1 MRRLSWAAIVVLVAA
16 GPALAQ
22 DRPVGI
28 NFGGGWAFPASGFGG
43 SFDTGW
49 NGSIG
54 ATFNISPT
62 LGIHGE
68 YMYDRLG
75 GPDRTINVFPSPVD
89 PIASPGLIES
99 NHQMHVGTFN
109 MIYSPLGSEASSRMV
124 GYYAIGGGG
133 IYNRK
138 IQLTTPSVGYTS
150 VCDPYWLVCYPTLVE
165 VDRIIGDRSSNDFGI
180 NLGAGVTF
188 GTDAKFY
195 IESRWHYVWGPKV
208 TTAQVT
214 PVSTATGQPIDC
226 TQGCSTNAQYF
237 PLTFGV
243 RW

>member
-1 MRRLSWAAIVVLVAA
+1 MRKFLWTAALVLGIAL
-16 GPALAQ
+16 PASAQ

-28 NFGGGWAFPASGFGG
+28 NFGGGWAFPASGFNG

-49 NGSIG
+49 SGSIG

-62 LGIHGE
+62 IGIHGE
-68 YMYDRLG
+68 YMYERLG
-75 GPDRTINVFPSPVD
+75 GPDRTISVFPEPNAITGSSGV
-89 PIASPGLIES
+89 IES
-99 NHQMHVGTFN
+99 NHQTHTGTFN
-109 MIYSPLGSEASSRMV
+109 LIYSPLGGEASSRQF
-124 GYYAIGGGG
+124 GYYMIGGGG
-133 IYNRK
+133 IYHRL
-138 IQLTTPSVGYTS
+138 IQLTTPSVGYAS
-150 VCDPYWLVCYPTLVE
+150 VCDPYWYACYPTLVE
-165 VDRIIGDRSSNDFGI
+165 VNTIIGDRSSNDFGI

-188 GTDAKFY
+188 GSDAKFY

-208 TTAQVT
+208 TT
-214 PVSTATGQPIDC
+214 TASVAPAAGGGTIDC